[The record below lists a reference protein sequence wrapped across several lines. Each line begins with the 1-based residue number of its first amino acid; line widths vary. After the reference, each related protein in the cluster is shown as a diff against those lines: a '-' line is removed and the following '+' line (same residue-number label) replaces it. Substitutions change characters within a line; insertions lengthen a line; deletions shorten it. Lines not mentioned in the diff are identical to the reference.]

1 MDLDERMKDVMEY
14 ILRLWEADFAVSKN
28 IRNIALSNNAIIPK
42 HDNMILVKQV
52 GVYVN
57 ILNCRLKKYLAEIF
71 KKNNVNLTAEQYLV
85 MDALWNEG
93 TLTQQAIAFIIQ
105 KDKNSVTQF
114 IDNLEKKGLVARSV
128 AKEDRRVNNI
138 VVTEAG
144 MALKDSTKQLAIDT
158 MNKALE
164 DISETDLQTF
174 VSVLKKVC
182 ANISDSGKK
191 EEEMAL

>member
-1 MDLDERMKDVMEY
+1 
-14 ILRLWEADFAVSKN
+14 
-28 IRNIALSNNAIIPK
+28 
-42 HDNMILVKQV
+42 MILVKQV

-57 ILNCRLKKYLAEIF
+57 IVNCKLKKYIAEAF
-71 KKNNVNLTAEQYLV
+71 KKNGVNLTGEQYLV

-114 IDNLEKKGLVARSV
+114 IDNLEKKGLVTRSV

-138 VVTEAG
+138 MLTEEG

-158 MNKALE
+158 MNKAL
-164 DISETDLQTF
+164 DGISEYDLNTF
-174 VSVLKKVC
+174 VGVLKKVC
-182 ANISDSGKK
+182 ANI
-191 EEEMAL
+191 

>member
-1 MDLDERMKDVMEY
+1 
-14 ILRLWEADFAVSKN
+14 
-28 IRNIALSNNAIIPK
+28 
-42 HDNMILVKQV
+42 MILVKQA

-57 ILNCRLKKYLAEIF
+57 ILNCRLKKYLAEVF

-85 MDALWNEG
+85 MDTLWNEG

-114 IDNLEKKGLVARSV
+114 IDNLEKKGLVTRSV

-138 VVTEAG
+138 VVTREG

-164 DISETDLQTF
+164 GIPEEDIQTF
-174 VSVLKKVC
+174 VGVLKKVC
-182 ANISDSGKK
+182 SNISDFGKQP
-191 EEEMAL
+191 EPW